1 MYRQISRL
9 IQALKNRPFAL
20 IWSGQTVSL
29 LGDRIFQVALAWW
42 VLEKTG
48 SAVTM
53 GTVFITI
60 VENVMV

>member
-1 MYRQISRL
+1 
-9 IQALKNRPFAL
+9 L